1 MKEFSRKASVE
12 RTGLKR
18 KQFLT
23 IHEGLPVSEETT
35 SVRFGCNGSIRV
47 AARGEKL
54 SGNAGAM
61 LLREVDDQIGVT
73 RQLGRRLHD
82 PRNPLMV
89 QYSMTELLRTR
100 LQMIALGFRDQ
111 GDADLLRRD
120 PILRLAVSDSAGLT
134 PLGDSTLASQ
144 PTMSRLIDTLAI
156 PSNLHQIHAG
166 LLEGAIRCGRDG
178 RGLAEERATIDIDSF
193 PIEVHGH
200 QAGSEW
206 NGHYGIRCY
215 HPLIAM
221 LDSGHWIG
229 VELRAGNEHTAAGL
243 HTFLDP
249 LLDGVEAA
257 TGHKPRVRGDAGFPS
272 GDTLDALEARGNE
285 YVFRIRNNAAL
296 DELAKPLLKRPEGR
310 RPKEPRE
317 WVHDLEYQASSWDK
331 PRRIVVVVQE
341 RKDELF
347 LHHFVLITNAS
358 RASWSAEQL
367 VADYRQRGTM
377 EGRIAE
383 LQSVLMPAL
392 SCTLRGE
399 DRAERLV
406 SEVPFRNAATL
417 VLFAL
422 AYNLAHSTRLVFV
435 RTTKNPCAL
444 DRLRKKLLAVPAL
457 VVVSARRATIALT
470 AGLADLWARFLRT
483 LAVPK
488 HA

>member
-1 MKEFSRKASVE
+1 M
-12 RTGLKR
+12 G
-18 KQFLT
+18 
-23 IHEGLPVSEETT
+23 EETT
-35 SVRFGCNGSIRV
+35 RVRFGFNGSIRV

-61 LLREVDDQIGVT
+61 LLREVDDRIGVT
-73 RQLGRRLHD
+73 KHLGRRLHD

-89 QYSMTELLRTR
+89 QYTMTELLRTR

-120 PILRLAVSDSAGLT
+120 PILRVAVSESAGLS
-134 PLGDSTLASQ
+134 PLGDTTLASQ
-144 PTMSRLIDTLAI
+144 PTMSRLIDTLAM
-156 PSNLHQIHAG
+156 PSNLHQINSG
-166 LLEGAIRCGRDG
+166 LLEGAIRCGGDG
-178 RGLAEERATIDIDSF
+178 RGLAKERVTIDIDSF

-221 LDSGHWIG
+221 LDTGHWIG

-243 HTFLDP
+243 QPFLDP

-272 GDTLDALEARGNE
+272 GASLDSLEARGNE
-285 YVFRIRNNAAL
+285 YVFRIRNNSAL
-296 DELAKPLLKRPEGR
+296 DAIAEPLLKRPEGR

-317 WVHDLEYQASSWDK
+317 WVHDLEYQAKSWAK

-341 RKDELF
+341 RKDDLF
-347 LHHFVLITNAS
+347 LHHFVLITNADK
-358 RASWSAEQL
+358 ASWTAEQL

-392 SCTLRGE
+392 SCTMRGE
-399 DRAERLV
+399 DRATRDAN
-406 SEVPFRNAATL
+406 EVQFRNAATL

-422 AYNLAHSTRLVFV
+422 AYNLAHSARLVFV
-435 RTTKNPCAL
+435 RATKNACAL
-444 DRLRKKLLAVPAL
+444 DRFRKKVLAVPAL
-457 VVVSARRATIALT
+457 VVISARRATIALN
-470 AGLADLWARFLRT
+470 AGLADLWTRFLSA

-488 HA
+488 AA

>member
-1 MKEFSRKASVE
+1 MGED
-12 RTGLKR
+12 
-18 KQFLT
+18 
-23 IHEGLPVSEETT
+23 TT
-35 SVRFGCNGSIRV
+35 RIRFGCNGSIRV

-61 LLREVDDQIGVT
+61 LLREVDDKIGVT
-73 RQLGRRLHD
+73 KQLGRSLHD
-82 PRNPLMV
+82 PRNPLLV
-89 QYSMTELLRTR
+89 QYTMTELLRTR

-120 PILRLAVSDSAGLT
+120 PILRVAVSDSAGLS
-134 PLGDSTLASQ
+134 PLGDTTLASQ

-156 PSNLHQIHAG
+156 PSNLHKIHSG

-178 RGLAEERATIDIDSF
+178 RGLAKERTTIDIDSF

-221 LDSGHWIG
+221 LDTGHWIG

-243 HTFLDP
+243 HPFLEP

-272 GDTLDALEARGNE
+272 GATLDALEARGNE
-285 YVFRIRNNAAL
+285 YVFRIRNNPAL
-296 DELAKPLLKRPEGR
+296 DAIAAPLLKRPEGR

-317 WVHDLEYQASSWDK
+317 WVHDLEYQAKSWDK

-341 RKDELF
+341 RKDDLF

-358 RASWSAEQL
+358 KASWTAEQL

-377 EGRIAE
+377 EGRIGE

-392 SCTLRGE
+392 SCTMRGE
-399 DRAERLV
+399 DRTARDASAV
-406 SEVPFRNAATL
+406 QFRNAATL

-422 AYNLAHSTRLVFV
+422 AYNLAHAARLVFV
-435 RTTKNPCAL
+435 RATKNACAL
-444 DRLRKKLLAVPAL
+444 DRFRKKLLAVPAL
-457 VVVSARRATIALT
+457 VIISARRATIALN
-470 AGLADLWARFLRT
+470 AGLADLWSRFLRT
-483 LAVPK
+483 LAVPN
-488 HA
+488 AA

>member
-1 MKEFSRKASVE
+1 M
-12 RTGLKR
+12 G
-18 KQFLT
+18 
-23 IHEGLPVSEETT
+23 EETT

-61 LLREVDDQIGVT
+61 LLREVDDKIGVT
-73 RQLGRRLHD
+73 KQLGRSLHD

-89 QYSMTELLRTR
+89 QYTMAELLRTR

-120 PILRLAVSDSAGLT
+120 PILRVAVSDSAGLS
-134 PLGDSTLASQ
+134 PLGDTTLASQ

-156 PSNLHQIHAG
+156 PSNLHKINSG

-178 RGLAEERATIDIDSF
+178 RGLAKECATIDIDSF

-221 LDSGHWIG
+221 LDTGHWIG

-243 HTFLDP
+243 HPFLDP

-272 GDTLDALEARGNE
+272 GVTLDALEARGNE
-285 YVFRIRNNAAL
+285 YVFRIRNNSAL
-296 DELAKPLLKRPEGR
+296 DAIAEPLLKRPEGR

-317 WVHDLEYQASSWDK
+317 WVHDLEYQAKSWDK

-341 RKDELF
+341 RKDDLF

-358 RASWSAEQL
+358 KASWTAEQL

-392 SCTLRGE
+392 SCTMRGE
-399 DRAERLV
+399 DRTARDASAV
-406 SEVPFRNAATL
+406 QFRNAATL

-422 AYNLAHSTRLVFV
+422 AYNLAHSARLVFV
-435 RTTKNPCAL
+435 RATKNACAL
-444 DRLRKKLLAVPAL
+444 DRFRKKLLAVPAL
-457 VVVSARRATIALT
+457 VVISARRATIALN
-470 AGLADLWARFLRT
+470 AGLADLWSRFLRA

-488 HA
+488 TA